1 VTAER
6 EQVAVGRVAAVPGIP
21 SERLALL
28 FKVAHMYHVEGLRQ
42 PDIATRL
49 HVTQSKVSRLLKEAV
64 HLGVVRTVVVTPPGV
79 YAELEHALRERYGLR
94 DAVVASI
101 QSDDETSVLSAI
113 GAAGAAYVESTLLP
127 GDRIGI
133 SSRSLSLLALV
144 EAMAPVPSRAA
155 EVVVQILGA
164 IGNPAVQVQATR
176 LTDRLAELTGAVP
189 LYLVAP
195 GVVASLEVRDGL
207 LTDPYIAEA
216 VAAWQ
221 ELTTVLV
228 GIGSMSTSPL
238 RTSSGPAFPQVELDT
253 LAAGGA
259 VGDICLN
266 FFDRDG
272 APVHTDLHDR
282 VLGISAQTLRRV
294 PRRIGVAGGPLKADA
309 IRGAVSGGWIDVLVT
324 DQHTARRLLA

>member
-1 VTAER
+1 MTESAV
-6 EQVAVGRVAAVPGIP
+6 VGRVAAVPSIP

-64 HLGVVRTVVVTPPGV
+64 GLGVVRTVVVTPPGV
-79 YAELEHALRERYGLR
+79 FAELEYALRERHGLR
-94 DAVVASI
+94 DVVIAGT
-101 QSDDETSVLSAI
+101 QSDDEASVLGAI

-133 SSRSLSLLALV
+133 SSRSLSLLAVV
-144 EAMAPVPSRAA
+144 EAMAPVPARSA
-155 EVVVQILGA
+155 EIVVQILGA

-176 LTDRLAELTGAVP
+176 LTDRLAELTGAEPV
-189 LYLVAP
+189 YLVAP

-207 LTDPYIAEA
+207 LADPYISRA
-216 VAAWQ
+216 VAAWE

-228 GIGSMSTSPL
+228 GVGSMSTSPL
-238 RTSSGPAFPQVELDT
+238 RTSSGPAFPSVDLET

-259 VGDICLN
+259 VGDVCLN
-266 FFDRDG
+266 FFDHDG
-272 APVHTDLHDR
+272 EPVHSGLHDR
-282 VLGISAQTLRRV
+282 VLGISADLLRQV
-294 PRRIGVAGGPLKADA
+294 PRRIGVGGGPLKVDA
-309 IRGAVSGGWIDVLVT
+309 IRGAIRGGWIDVLVT